1 MIYQYTFKW
10 TTKFVKNHEE
20 IYSAL
25 NAFNPR
31 WIVIDTETTGLHL
44 KASKPFLIV
53 IAFANEVT
61 KQGYSFAVEWDKF
74 LVDNLFNNYFTN
86 LTYIA
91 GWNIKYDLHM
101 IRNGGAVI
109 DFDKLKKNNVLF
121 ADCQILKRLLTNADA
136 KDVSFSMK
144 PSAEQL
150 FGAIATKSET
160 ELSNLK
166 SRLKTNKTRLLN
178 TALKPY
184 ELTYS
189 SIKKA
194 IENNEPVN
202 SNAKTIFN
210 EYLKNQ
216 DIDYLT
222 LYKAEPN
229 LMLEY
234 ALNDGVINCELF
246 HTYINQLNLLYKND
260 LSIWV
265 NECKSL
271 LVFYEIETNG
281 MKVNRAYLNEA
292 INNTKNAIADIR
304 NNVLNITHLEP
315 TQTRELT
322 NWFYEN
328 LTDKSL
334 IQNAYQKLTI
344 DKSALKKVA
353 ISNNESTAIKDVAQM
368 LIVHRELNKD
378 ISTYY
383 QNLLDMSDYDGK
395 VYYQTQLYG
404 TVTGRVSGSFQQ
416 FPREPTIYNDKEL
429 GFIRKAF
436 EPSFNEGFNSI
447 AYFDFSQME
456 LRVTAHYSIT
466 NNTPDENLLKAYI
479 PYNCYHYQ
487 SKTVFDYENKN
498 HLINWDAKQPDNK
511 SAWIDIKTNQPW
523 EPTDLHTL
531 TAEHAFGT
539 KIHQL
544 DEHEFKKFRSAAKTT
559 NFCLNYGGGI
569 RALQHHELLK
579 NLSEAE
585 IVGLYKGFYSAY
597 QGATKFTANV
607 KRYIKQHYRIKNMFG
622 RIYSISDVSQNY
634 KAPNWMVQGACADY
648 MKYLGT
654 LLLDYLHM
662 NNYKSRLISQIH
674 DEWQVEVSNA
684 DPPNVIYEIKKLLND
699 EGYKWFKIPL
709 TCDLEITYTNWA
721 EKKGI

>member
-1 MIYQYTFKW
+1 MIYPYTFNW
-10 TTKFVKNHEE
+10 TTKFISNHEE
-20 IYSAL
+20 IYNTL
-25 NAFNPR
+25 N
-31 WIVIDTETTGLHL
+31 IVKPKWVVVDTETTGLHL

-53 IAFANEVT
+53 IAFVNEIT
-61 KQGYSFAVEWDKF
+61 KQAYSFAVEWNKD
-74 LVDNLFNNYFTN
+74 LVANLFNNYFIN
-86 LTYIA
+86 LTYIV

-101 IRNGGAVI
+101 IRNGEVVI
-109 DFDKLKKNNVLF
+109 DFGKLKKNNVLF

-144 PSAEQL
+144 PSAEEL
-150 FGAIATKSET
+150 FGNLATKSET

-166 SRLKTNKTRLLN
+166 ARLKTNKTRLLN

-184 ELTYS
+184 SFTYS

-194 IENNEPVN
+194 IENNQLVN
-202 SNAKTIFN
+202 SSAQTIFN

-216 DIDYLT
+216 DIDYLA

-281 MKVNRAYLNEA
+281 MKVNRNYLNEA
-292 INNTKNAIADIR
+292 ISNTKNAIADIR
-304 NNVLNITHLEP
+304 NKVLAITKLEP
-315 TQTRELT
+315 TQTKELT
-322 NWFYEN
+322 TWFYEI
-328 LTDKSL
+328 LIDKKL
-334 IQNAYQKLTI
+334 IQNPYQKLTI
-344 DKSALKKVA
+344 DKSALKK
-353 ISNNESTAIKDVAQM
+353 IINSNELQSIKDVAQM
-368 LIVHRELNKD
+368 LMFHRELNKD
-378 ISTYY
+378 IATYY
-383 QNLLDMSDYDGK
+383 QNLLEMSEYDGK

-404 TVTGRVSGSFQQ
+404 TVTGRVSGAFQQ
-416 FPREPTIYNDKEL
+416 FPREPTIYNGIEL

-436 EPSFNEGFNSI
+436 EPSFNEGFNKI

-466 NNTPDENLLKAYI
+466 NNTPDQNLLKAYI
-479 PYNCYHYQ
+479 PYQCYHYQ
-487 SKTVFDYENKN
+487 TKTIFDYENKN
-498 HLINWDAKQPDNK
+498 HLINWNEKQPNNK
-511 SAWIDIKTNQPW
+511 SAWIDIKTNQAW

-531 TAEHAFGT
+531 TAEHAFGNQ
-539 KIHQL
+539 IHDL

-569 RALQHHELLK
+569 SALQHHELLK
-579 NLSEAE
+579 NLSEDE

-597 QGATKFTANV
+597 EGATKFTSSV
-607 KRYIKQHYRIKNMFG
+607 KRYIKQHYSIKNMFG
-622 RIYSISDVSQNY
+622 RIYRISDLSQNY
-634 KAPNWMVQGACADY
+634 KAPNWMVQGACAEY

-654 LLLDYLHM
+654 LLLDYLHSH
-662 NNYKSRLISQIH
+662 NYKSRLISQIH
-674 DEWQVEVSNA
+674 DEWQLEISNA
-684 DPPNVIYEIKKLLND
+684 DPPNIVYEIKHLLND